1 MARSLVLLILAS
13 SGAIMFVAGCTTGG
27 GETGTTCTDDADC
40 DDGQFCNGAETCLA
54 GVCQSGSSPCSAGQS
69 CDEDTDTCDAAVTDA
84 DGDGVLDSED
94 NCPDSA
100 NSDQQNSDGDEL
112 GDACDDDDDN
122 DGFADVDDP
131 DPLDPGNPGD
141 FSSPQMILDDEG
153 VQTALDEFRDLGF
166 DFAPSLELDPP
177 SIARKYRREVGVGV
191 FIATSNGADVGG
203 GEVGAEFTVTDLG
216 NLQIAIETT
225 PNFFA
230 TITIRPPGI
239 VDRPHRH
246 VSVAM
251 NYIFQGEGRSTV
263 EKKVYHWE
271 SGDFLLTAP
280 GWAVH
285 NHASTGT
292 EPIYEL
298 TIQDQPL
305 NITMESLLWQEDMKK
320 PWHVLGADHGFATN
334 REKVA
339 S

>member
-13 SGAIMFVAGCTTGG
+13 SGAIMFVAGCSSGG

-40 DDGQFCNGAETCLA
+40 DDGVFCNGAETCVV

-69 CDEDTDTCDAAVTDA
+69 CDEDTDTCPAAVTDA
-84 DGDGVLDSED
+84 DGDGVLDTED

-177 SIARKYRREVGVGV
+177 SIARKYRREVGIGE

-203 GEVGAEFTVTDLG
+203 AEVGAEFTITELG
-216 NLQIAIETT
+216 NLQIAIEG
-225 PNFFA
+225 FA
-230 TITIRPPGI
+230 FILGGEIVFESESSGTFIRG
-239 VDRPHRH
+239 
-246 VSVAM
+246 
-251 NYIFQGEGRSTV
+251 
-263 EKKVYHWE
+263 
-271 SGDFLLTAP
+271 SGNDYTLY
-280 GWAVH
+280 
-285 NHASTGT
+285 STGSSTCT
-292 EPIYEL
+292 EAGSDYTTFGIAISTGSVEPETGDLINVRGFGVTIATSGEL
-298 TIQDQPL
+298 TEVCALRIVADV
-305 NITMESLLWQEDMKK
+305 ESVGGWSVVERSRT
-320 PWHVLGADHGFATN
+320 V
-334 REKVA
+334 RIE
-339 S
+339 